1 MVGGDCQG
9 CMFVYCWVLSK
20 NTILMCCIYYFNI

>member
-20 NTILMCCIYYFNI
+20 NTILSSSCENNR